1 MIDNVYQLIAPRTV
15 AIKFED
21 VDIANKVIVR
31 PRYMAVCHAD
41 QRYFQGKRDPEVM
54 RKKLPMALIHE
65 CMGEVLADAT
75 HVQCWRSRR
84 NDPE

>member
-41 QRYFQGKRDPEVM
+41 QRYFQG
-54 RKKLPMALIHE
+54 
-65 CMGEVLADAT
+65 
-75 HVQCWRSRR
+75 
-84 NDPE
+84 